1 MKLEFHGL
9 SKQFDQ
15 GRMIL
20 QPMDFCDEIHT
31 LAIIGPSGGEN
42 LRCCASLEACC
53 RRLPEHFPLTERNSP
68 KRKKGCKDTGR
79 NWDLYSSKAACS
91 VI

>member
-31 LAIIGPSGGEN
+31 LAIIGPSGGGKST
-42 LRCCASLEACC
+42 L
-53 RRLPEHFPLTERNSP
+53 RNSP